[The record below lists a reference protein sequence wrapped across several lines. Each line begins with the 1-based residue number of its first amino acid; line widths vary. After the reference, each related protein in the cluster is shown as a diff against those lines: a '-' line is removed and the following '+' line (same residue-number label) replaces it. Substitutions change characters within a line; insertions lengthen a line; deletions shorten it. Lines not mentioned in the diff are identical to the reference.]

1 MIKII
6 LLFLSV
12 TLFGWSVSQMKLSSY
27 DKRIGIVNYNPN
39 DVMDIYAK
47 EGYFTMI
54 EFGENETVLDGS
66 TGFNEGWTVKTSGN
80 TAYIMAKPYMSSVA
94 EVEGEKGLVS
104 NKSVITPNSKDWA
117 TNIFIR
123 TNRRIYIG
131 DLHLSEDGANYKIK
145 IKYSS
150 EAQKARKVKNK
161 QAQKKRNAKKI
172 AKELDRVKVPKNW
185 DYLKKVNKGSDDIA
199 PNYVYDDGTFTYFGF
214 DRTKKMPAIFRREG
228 DQEFSIN
235 SHTKKTGKYYVKVVH
250 STGGLFFLRSGKKLV
265 GVLNGGKGKNPD
277 YRYLNTSNQKVRREI
292 IK

>member
-1 MIKII
+1 MKKII
-6 LLFLSV
+6 ILFLSIS
-12 TLFGWSVSQMKLSSY
+12 LFGWGTSKMTLSSY
-27 DKRIGIVNYNPN
+27 DKRIGVVKYNPN
-39 DVMDIYAK
+39 DVLAIYAK

-104 NKSVITPNSKDWA
+104 NKSVITPNSEDWA

-131 DLHLSEDGANYKIK
+131 DLHLSKDRANYKIK
-145 IKYSS
+145 IKYPR
-150 EAQKARKVKNK
+150 EELKAKKIKKK
-161 QAQKKRNAKKI
+161 QAQKRRNSKKI
-172 AKELDRVKVPKNW
+172 TNELNRVKVPKNW

-235 SHTKKTGKYYVKVVH
+235 SHTKKTGQYYVKVVH
-250 STGGLFFLRSGKKLV
+250 STAGLFFLRSGKKLV
-265 GVLNGGKGKNPD
+265 GVLNGSKGKNPD
-277 YRYLNTSNQKVRREI
+277 YKYLNTSNQKVKREI